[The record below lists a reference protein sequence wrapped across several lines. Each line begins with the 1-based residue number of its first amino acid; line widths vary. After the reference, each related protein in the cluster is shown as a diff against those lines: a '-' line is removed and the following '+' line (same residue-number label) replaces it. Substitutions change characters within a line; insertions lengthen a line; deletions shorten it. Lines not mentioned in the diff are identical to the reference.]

1 MATETFKINGKL
13 VEKFDEQQVSAT
25 FVKREFVVE
34 KKEQDGSGKTYLDHV
49 KFQLIQGKVTLI
61 ENIAIGTDVEVSFNV
76 KGKRYEKDG
85 KVSYFNSL
93 DAWKVAAVGS
103 SANLKPNEKFHEE
116 PVRTGV
122 ESQEDNQDLPF

>member
-1 MATETFKINGKL
+1 MAETYQFKGKL

-61 ENIAIGTDVEVSFNV
+61 ENIAIGTEVEVSFNV

-85 KVSYFNSL
+85 KVSFFNSL

-103 SANLKPNEKFHEE
+103 SANLKPNDKFNEE
-116 PVRTGV
+116 PVRTAAETQG
-122 ESQEDNQDLPF
+122 QEDDLPF

>member
-1 MATETFKINGKL
+1 MAETLTIKGKL

-34 KKEQDGSGKTYLDHV
+34 KKEQSVDGKVFLDHV

-61 ENIAIGTDVEVSFNV
+61 DGIAIGQEVEVSFNV

-93 DAWKVAAVGS
+93 DAWKVAAVGG
-103 SANLKPNEKFHEE
+103 SANLKPNDKFHEE

-122 ESQEDNQDLPF
+122 ESSEDDLLPF

>member
-34 KKEQDGSGKTYLDHV
+34 KKEQDGSGKVYLDHV
-49 KFQLIQGKVTLI
+49 KFQLIQGKVTI
-61 ENIAIGTDVEVSFNV
+61 IDNIAIGTDVEVSFNV

-85 KVSYFNSL
+85 KVSFFNSL
-93 DAWKVAAVGS
+93 DAWKVQTVDAANR
-103 SANLKPNEKFHEE
+103 AATAFNKADE

-122 ESQEDNQDLPF
+122 ESSEANDDLPF